1 MCVDTL
7 RSFCY
12 STSFAKRA
20 NGSMWEQLPPAGRI
34 RKAIQ
39 GAMKI
44 SKAYARMKDC
54 SWFTAT
60 KKVNSGRTN
69 RAASLLLALLAA
81 FSFAFI
87 SGCGGGGTAITLE
100 VTPSTAS
107 LDEGQPLLFI
117 ATLGNDTQMK
127 GVTWTL
133 TGSGCAGNGCGVLT
147 NVTTTSVLY
156 TAPSGLTT
164 GISVSLEAMVNAH
177 MSTTQTVTI
186 SIVLPAAF
194 PTTFTWPNGGNGLP
208 YSTTI
213 TTTGGVQ
220 PLQYTLASGSL
231 PPGLTLNTS
240 GTILG
245 TPTSHGT
252 STFTI
257 NVTDNVGKTPNL
269 VVTSPPYTITVN
281 PAPPL
286 AIPTTTLPGG
296 LVNTSYSAAI
306 VPAGPGGVPPYT
318 WSITSGNL
326 PAGLTLN
333 TTSGVISGVP
343 TTAGVSTFFPKV
355 TDSAIPSQTA
365 SSATGVTI
373 TVTTVPQ
380 LQSVTPPLPSADV
393 AVAYTGTLKASG
405 GVQPYTWS
413 IVSGQLPS
421 GLHLDAASGAIT
433 GIPNLATTA
442 NFAVAVSDA
451 NSNVSAPQALTLT
464 VNAGTANTNILFNGP
479 YSFVFRGFDTTNGN
493 VTIAGNFNADGSGNI
508 SGGQLDSNRTGGVL
522 GVFTGST
529 FTGTYAIGNDGRGT
543 MQLTVTNSKGAI
555 AVFNYLLALNSDTS
569 IAMIQNVIAGDTL
582 GTPQTHGSGTI
593 KPVIGGTLAAAN
605 FSGNYVLELDGQ
617 DVANKPEV
625 IIGVVHADGAS
636 LLSPGAMDINDAGTY
651 TPKLALSGT
660 FAVSSSNSKGVMS
673 LTFQLP
679 NTAQVQLEYT
689 FYFVSSSDIF
699 LIAIDPTDT
708 THPRLAGELVLQ
720 QTGSTFGADALGATS
735 VATGTGLDGTNSSV
749 FAGLLTGD
757 GMSSASLTFD
767 QNDGG
772 TVTNGSASGSFTADP
787 TSNGRFAFSGLGSRI
802 AAAYLTAANQGILIG
817 SDAAVTYGRLD
828 AQTIVPPFNSA
839 SIEGGYTLSAPATLD
854 SATLNFL
861 GEWNSPNGTGSITGL
876 LDEVDNDGT
885 AHTGLSIA
893 GSTYAVTNTTTG
905 RGTLTPTVSVLSTGF
920 PANLVIYVASPSSFR
935 AISTDSNPGN
945 EHPLVFYL
953 DH

>member
-7 RSFCY
+7 RRFCY

-54 SWFTAT
+54 LWLKAAGNAT
-60 KKVNSGRTN
+60 GRRRH
-69 RAASLLLALLAA
+69 RAASLVLSLMAVCSLT
-81 FSFAFI
+81 FF

-117 ATLGNDTQMK
+117 ATLGNDTKMQ

-133 TGSGCAGNGCGVLT
+133 TGSGCAGNGCGVLS
-147 NVTTTSVLY
+147 NVTTTSVTY
-156 TAPSGLTT
+156 TAPTGLTT

-177 MSTTQTVTI
+177 KSTTQTVTI

-194 PTTFTWPNGGNGLP
+194 PTTFTWPNGANGTQ
-208 YSTTI
+208 YSATI

-220 PLQYTLASGSL
+220 PVQYTLASGSL
-231 PPGLTLNTS
+231 PAGLSLNTT

-252 STFTI
+252 STFAI

-269 VVTSPPYTITVN
+269 VVTSPTYTITIN

-286 AIPTTTLPGG
+286 AIPTSILPGG
-296 LVNTSYSAAI
+296 LVKTSYNASI
-306 VPAGPGGVPPYT
+306 VPAGPGGVAPYT
-318 WSITSGNL
+318 WSITSGSL
-326 PAGLTLN
+326 PPGLTLN

-343 TTAGVSTFFPKV
+343 TTAGVFKFFPQV

-365 SSATGVTI
+365 NSASGVTI
-373 TVTTVPQ
+373 TVTTVPP
-380 LQSVTPPLPSADV
+380 LQSVTPALPSG
-393 AVAYTGTLKASG
+393 AVATAYNGTLKASG
-405 GVQPYTWS
+405 GIQPYTWS
-413 IVSGQLPS
+413 IASGQLPS
-421 GLHLDAASGAIT
+421 GLRLDAASGAIT
-433 GIPNLATTA
+433 GTPLLATTA
-442 NFAVAVSDA
+442 NFSVEVTDS
-451 NSNVSAPQALTLT
+451 NSTVSAPQALTIT
-464 VNAGTANTNILFNGP
+464 IAAGTANTNILFNGP
-479 YSFVFRGFDTTNGN
+479 YSFLFHGFDTNGN
-493 VTIAGNFNADGSGNI
+493 VTMAGNFNADGSGNI
-508 SGGQLDSNRTGGVL
+508 TGGQLDSNRTGGTL

-529 FTGTYAIGNDGRGT
+529 FTGTYAIGGDGRGT
-543 MQLTVTNSKGAI
+543 MQLVVTNSKGAI
-555 AVFNYLLALNSDTS
+555 ATFNYLLVLYSDTS
-569 IAMIQNVIAGDTL
+569 LAMIENDTL
-582 GTPQTHGSGTI
+582 GNPQTHGSGTI
-593 KPVIGGTLAAAN
+593 KPVVGGTLTAAN
-605 FSGNYVLELDGQ
+605 FSGNYVFELDGQ
-617 DVANKPEV
+617 DSADKPEV
-625 IIGVVHADGAS
+625 IVGVVHADNAS
-636 LLSPGAMDINDAGTY
+636 VLSPATMDINDAGAY
-651 TPKLALSGT
+651 TPALALSGT
-660 FAVSSSNSKGVMS
+660 FAVSSNNNKGVMS

-699 LIAIDPTDT
+699 FIAIDPTDT
-708 THPRLAGELVLQ
+708 THPRLAGELFLQ
-720 QTGSTFGADALGATS
+720 DPMASFNADALGATS
-735 VATGTGLDGTNSSV
+735 VATGTGLDGANSSV
-749 FAGLLTGD
+749 FAGLLTGN
-757 GMSSASLTFD
+757 GVSAASLTFD

-772 TVTNGSASGSFTADP
+772 TVTLNNSASGTFITNAS
-787 TSNGRFAFSGLGSRI
+787 SNGRFAFSGLGSRI
-802 AAAYLTAANQGILIG
+802 AAAYLTAPNQGILIG

-828 AQTIVPPFNSA
+828 AQTTVPPFNSA

-861 GEWNSPNGTGSITGL
+861 GQWLSPNGTGSITGV
-876 LDEVDNDGT
+876 LDAVDNLGNAT
-885 AHTGLSIA
+885 TNKSIA
-893 GSTYAVTNTTTG
+893 GSSYAITNTTTG
-905 RGTLTPTVSVLSTGF
+905 RGTLTSNSAAGF
-920 PANLVIYVASPSSFR
+920 PTNLVIYVASPSSFR
-935 AISTDSNPGN
+935 AISTDPNPGN

>member
-1 MCVDTL
+1 
-7 RSFCY
+7 
-12 STSFAKRA
+12 
-20 NGSMWEQLPPAGRI
+20 MWEQLPPAGRI

-44 SKAYARMKDC
+44 LKAYARMQDC
-54 SWFTAT
+54 LWLPAANE
-60 KKVNSGRTN
+60 KKSRRGH
-69 RAASLLLALLAA
+69 RAASLVLTLLAVCCL
-81 FSFAFI
+81 AFI

-133 TGSGCAGNGCGVLT
+133 TGSGCAGNGCGVLS
-147 NVTTTSVLY
+147 NITTTSVTY
-156 TAPSGLTT
+156 TAPTGLTT

-177 MSTTQTVTI
+177 KSTTQTVTI
-186 SIVLPAAF
+186 SIVLPATF
-194 PTTFTWPNGGNGLP
+194 PTTFTWPNGANGVQ
-208 YSTTI
+208 YSATI

-220 PLQYTLASGSL
+220 PVQYTLASGSL
-231 PPGLTLNTS
+231 PPGLTLNTT

-257 NVTDNVGKTPNL
+257 NVTDNIGKTPNL
-269 VVTSPPYTITVN
+269 VVTSPTYTITVN

-286 AIPTTTLPGG
+286 AIPTTILPSG
-296 LVNTSYSAAI
+296 LVKTNYNAAI

-318 WSITSGNL
+318 WSIVAGSL
-326 PAGLTLN
+326 PSGLTLN
-333 TTSGVISGVP
+333 TTTGVISGVP
-343 TTAGVSTFFPKV
+343 TTAGVSAFFPKV
-355 TDSAIPSQTA
+355 TDSAIPPQTA
-365 SSATGVTI
+365 VSATGVTI
-373 TVTTVPQ
+373 TVTTVPA

-421 GLHLDAASGAIT
+421 GLHLDAATGAINGT
-433 GIPNLATTA
+433 PLLATTA
-442 NFAVAVSDA
+442 NFSVEVMDS

-464 VNAGTANTNILFNGP
+464 VAAGTANTNILFNGP
-479 YSFVFRGFDTTNGN
+479 YSFLFHGFDTTSGN
-493 VTIAGNFNADGSGNI
+493 VIIAGNFNADGSGNI
-508 SGGQLDSNRTGGVL
+508 TGGQLDSNRTGGTL
-522 GVFTGST
+522 GIFTGST
-529 FTGTYAIGNDGRGT
+529 FTGTYAIGNDGRGS

-555 AVFNYLLALNSDTS
+555 AVFNYLLALNSDSS
-569 IAMIQNVIAGDTL
+569 IAMIQNVIQGDTL
-582 GTPQTHGSGTI
+582 GTPQTHGAGTI
-593 KPVIGGTLAAAN
+593 KPVIGGTLTAAN

-617 DVANKPEV
+617 DAANKPEV
-625 IIGVVHADGAS
+625 IVGVGHADGS
-636 LLSPGAMDINDAGTY
+636 SQLSPGAIDINDAGSY
-651 TPKLALSGT
+651 TPNLALSGN
-660 FAVSSSNSKGVMS
+660 FAVSSTNNKGVLD

-679 NTAQVQLEYT
+679 NTAQVQLQYT

-699 LIAIDPTDT
+699 LIAVDPTDN
-708 THPRLAGELVLQ
+708 THPRLAGELFLQ
-720 QTGSTFGADALGATS
+720 DPMASFGSGALSANS
-735 VATGTGLDGTNSSV
+735 VATGTGLDGANSSV
-749 FAGLLTGD
+749 FAGLLTGN
-757 GMSSASLTFD
+757 GVSAASLTFD

-772 TVTNGSASGSFTADP
+772 TVTTGSASGSFTADP
-787 TSNGRFAFSGLGSRI
+787 TSNGRFAFSGLSSRI
-802 AAAYLTAANQGILIG
+802 AAAYLTAPNQGILIG

-839 SIEGGYTLSAPATLD
+839 SIEGGYTLSASATLD
-854 SATLNFL
+854 TATVNFL
-861 GEWNSPNGTGSITGL
+861 GQWLSPNGTGSITGL

-885 AHTGLSIA
+885 AHTGLSLA
-893 GSTYAVTNTTTG
+893 GSSYAITNTTTG

-920 PANLVIYVASPSSFR
+920 PANLVIYVATPSSFR

-945 EHPLVFYL
+945 EHPLVFYF